1 LQMVFSEAA
10 SAAFIGINWH
20 GLFAK
25 WTLFRALNCKLFKP
39 QLAFAGV
46 NLPKVFIY

>member
-1 LQMVFSEAA
+1 MVFSEAA

-25 WTLFRALNCKLFKP
+25 WTLFRALDCKLFNHL
-39 QLAFAGV
+39 QAFAGV
-46 NLPKVFIY
+46 NLAKEFIY